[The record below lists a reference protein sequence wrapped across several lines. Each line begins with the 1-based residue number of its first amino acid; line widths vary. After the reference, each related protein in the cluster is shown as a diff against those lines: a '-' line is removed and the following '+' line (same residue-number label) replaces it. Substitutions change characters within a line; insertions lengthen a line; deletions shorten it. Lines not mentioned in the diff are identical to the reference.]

1 MLVDSVEWYVHTP
14 SLRSFT
20 RSFTSRSR
28 TAILVF
34 ILHSNC
40 QPCPHLSPSQ
50 ILEVFYSPFRERL
63 LLDINPFLLLCVRH
77 IVLYRPMSKLCLLC
91 RGSSRAR
98 ATASVPSIYPSEV
111 FPASILVV
119 GLYSAYLRLNAVPCA
134 SSPQKGESQLR
145 FSGSSALCLSIAVCA
160 VLLTS
165 AVVVCYK
172 LIGSDK

>member
-1 MLVDSVEWYVHTP
+1 MYIRHRLGLLQGLSLQGRE
-14 SLRSFT
+14 LRSWYSSYT
-20 RSFTSRSR
+20 VTVSL
-28 TAILVF
+28 ALICLLPK
-34 ILHSNC
+34 I
-40 QPCPHLSPSQ
+40 P
-50 ILEVFYSPFRERL
+50 EVFYSPFRERL

-77 IVLYRPMSKLCLLC
+77 IVFYRPMSKLCLLC

-98 ATASVPSIYPSEV
+98 ATASVLSIYPSEV
-111 FPASILVV
+111 LPASILAV

-145 FSGSSALCLSIAVCA
+145 FSGFSAWCLSIAVCA

-172 LIGSDK
+172 VIGSDK